1 MRRWR
6 VWLAHWRR
14 RCPCRQEPMK
24 QHGEHPL
31 KRTSGMEPA
40 PKQSAE
46 VLAFELRFPT
56 RSLSR
61 TGPMELRAN
70 TVLPIKWD
78 SPCHLSRR
86 WMSQRHKKSDVAT
99 QPQNRSARPARAS
112 GWISPVLIVCSSSIQ
127 TARMI
132 AGIDGR
138 AGLVCRSEGNPSVL
152 PSGRFQPLPIGTRLG
167 SPCFSSGAEP
177 AWTGSAPVPR
187 GFRPT
192 AGNSRPEAAGQRASG
207 PGQVL

>member
-1 MRRWR
+1 
-6 VWLAHWRR
+6 
-14 RCPCRQEPMK
+14 
-24 QHGEHPL
+24 
-31 KRTSGMEPA
+31 
-40 PKQSAE
+40 
-46 VLAFELRFPT
+46 
-56 RSLSR
+56 
-61 TGPMELRAN
+61 
-70 TVLPIKWD
+70 
-78 SPCHLSRR
+78 
-86 WMSQRHKKSDVAT
+86 
-99 QPQNRSARPARAS
+99 
-112 GWISPVLIVCSSSIQ
+112 VLIVCSSSIQ

-132 AGIDGR
+132 AGIAGR

-207 PGQVL
+207 LWAGALRGEAITLPPPGDSLRRASYCSDIAVMRTPSSPQEMG